1 MSSMRLRSLGLSA
14 AALAA
19 ACLAASAQ
27 TGSSTCQR
35 LEAQLASLDRG
46 SSEPARAEQVRR
58 LEETSNRQQAEIDR
72 LSAQARRMGCEG
84 AGFFQLFNPNHNA
97 QCGPLNNQIQQ
108 ARANHNRTLSD
119 LQSIQRAGASY
130 ERDGQRRS
138 LLAALSQNDCGP
150 QYRQAAGQP
159 RNFFESLFGGNQEQQ
174 GEVSGNSFRTVCVRT
189 CDGSYFPIS
198 FSTNPSR
205 FAEDEKAC
213 QRMCPATEVM
223 LFSYPNPGGDISQ
236 ATSISGQTY
245 GQLPNAF
252 KFRQQ
257 FDNTCSCRRPG
268 ESWADAMKGTD
279 DRSFA
284 QPGDVLVTE
293 DRARQMSLPR
303 DAKGRP
309 IKPAA
314 TAGTAAPVETAP
326 LPAPSA
332 PPAPSGR
339 AANPEPPPVPEGP
352 IRTVGPQTWPLRQ

>member
-14 AALAA
+14 AVLAA
-19 ACLAASAQ
+19 ACAAASAQ
-27 TGSSTCQR
+27 TGSPTCQR
-35 LEAQLASLDRG
+35 LEAQLASFDRG
-46 SSEPARAEQVRR
+46 SSDAARAEQVRR
-58 LEETSNRQQAEIDR
+58 LEETASQQQSEIDR
-72 LSAQARRMGCEG
+72 LSAQARRTGCEG
-84 AGFFQLFNPNHNA
+84 SGFFQLFNPNLNA
-97 QCGPLNNQIQQ
+97 QCGPLNNRIQQ
-108 ARANHNRTLSD
+108 ARANNNRTLSD

-138 LLAALSQNDCGP
+138 LLVALSQNDCGP

-159 RNFFESLFGGNQEQQ
+159 RNFFESLFGGNQDQQ
-174 GEVSGNSFRTVCVRT
+174 GEASGNSFRTVCVRT

-205 FAEDEKAC
+205 FADDERTC

-223 LFSYPNPGGDISQ
+223 LFSYPNPGGDIAQ
-236 ATSISGQTY
+236 ATSTSGQTY

-257 FDNTCSCRRPG
+257 FDNACSCRRPG

-293 DRARQMSLPR
+293 DRAKQMSLPR
-303 DAKGRP
+303 DARGRP
-309 IKPAA
+309 IKPTT
-314 TAGTAAPVETAP
+314 TAGTAAPVEAAP
-326 LPAPSA
+326 LPP
-332 PPAPSGR
+332 PPAPSGP

-352 IRTVGPQTWPLRQ
+352 IRAVGPKSWPIR